1 MKTFCYLLQI
11 NRWLLQKIRKGGSN
25 FQSRAKRYQ
34 HYSGLFL
41 SFTNSD
47 SILLEDEN
55 SQANQGTTVVTFTN
69 PTFKIQVP
77 FIIVVLFNYIIF
89 LTFKSIIYQKK
100 NVFIKVYIYICNLRK
115 INKNWLY
122 NVFQFQL

>member
-1 MKTFCYLLQI
+1 MKTFCYLLQK

-77 FIIVVLFNYIIF
+77 FIIAVLIDYIIF
-89 LTFKSIIYQKK
+89 LNFKSIVYEKK
-100 NVFIKVYIYICNLRK
+100 TDYIMLFNF
-115 INKNWLY
+115 NY
-122 NVFQFQL
+122 N